1 MDKAKRLLTPK
12 ALMIG
17 AAVLIVVLAAVSGFL
32 FWKYMGAKNDSG
44 SEVTSEESQRVI
56 ERVSELYVLPENEEP
71 TVAQV
76 KDKTQLA
83 DQPFFDV
90 AKDGDYVLI
99 YQKAKTALL
108 YRESVNK
115 LVKVGPVNFENQQN
129 GQAAGATTESPASG
143 SPEQP

>member
-1 MDKAKRLLTPK
+1 MV
-12 ALMIG
+12 G
-17 AAVLIVVLAAVSGFL
+17 AVTLIVLFAATSGFL
-32 FWKYMGAKNDSG
+32 FWKYMGAKNDGG
-44 SEVTSEESQRVI
+44 SKVTSEESQRVI
-56 ERVSELYVLPENEEP
+56 EQVGKLYVLPGNEEP

-76 KDKTQLA
+76 NDKAQLA

-90 AKDGDYVLI
+90 AEDGDYVLI

-115 LVKVGPVNFENQQN
+115 LVKVGPVNFEDQQN
-129 GQAAGATTESPASG
+129 GQAAGAATEG

>member
-1 MDKAKRLLTPK
+1 
-12 ALMIG
+12 MIG
-17 AAVLIVVLAAVSGFL
+17 GAALIVILAAMSGFL

-44 SEVTSEESQRVI
+44 SEVSSEESQRVI
-56 ERVSELYVLPENEEP
+56 GLVSELYVVPTNEEP

-76 KDKTQLA
+76 KDKAQLA

-90 AKDGDYVLI
+90 AENGDYVLV

-108 YRESVNK
+108 YRERVNK

-129 GQAAGATTESPASG
+129 GQAAGATTETQPQG
-143 SPEQP
+143 TQEQP